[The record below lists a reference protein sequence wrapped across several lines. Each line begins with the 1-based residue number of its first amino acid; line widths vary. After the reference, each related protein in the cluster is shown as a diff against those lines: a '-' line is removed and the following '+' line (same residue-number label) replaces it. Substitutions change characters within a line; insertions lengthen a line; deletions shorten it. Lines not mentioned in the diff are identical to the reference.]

1 MTYPNLL
8 NAKIATNL
16 DYGLKT
22 TSRPKQNVGLWSSD
36 VAPSEA
42 TFFWYV
48 DAVEEAMCF
57 GRIDSTTK
65 KLDDGTTIQ
74 RFTPRSKNSKW
85 SELNKERCR
94 RMKRLGCMS
103 DSGQAVLT
111 DMSDDGFVIDKDILA
126 ALQSDVDVWT
136 NFQNFPS
143 LYKRVRIDT
152 IQIKKNQSDVF
163 AARLN
168 KFIENTKKGV
178 VYGEWN
184 DNGRLL

>member
-1 MTYPNLL
+1 MVKR
-8 NAKIATNL
+8 A
-16 DYGLKT
+16 
-22 TSRPKQNVGLWSSD
+22 
-36 VAPSEA
+36 SEA

-57 GRIDSTTK
+57 SRIDSTTK

-74 RFTPRSKNSKW
+74 RFMPRSKNSKW

-94 RMKRLGCMS
+94 RMERLGCMT
-103 DSGQAVLT
+103 DSGRAVLT

-143 LYKRVRIDT
+143 LYK
-152 IQIKKNQSDVF
+152 
-163 AARLN
+163 
-168 KFIENTKKGV
+168 
-178 VYGEWN
+178 
-184 DNGRLL
+184 

>member
-1 MTYPNLL
+1 MT
-8 NAKIATNL
+8 
-16 DYGLKT
+16 G
-22 TSRPKQNVGLWSSD
+22 S
-36 VAPSEA
+36 
-42 TFFWYV
+42 
-48 DAVEEAMCF
+48 
-57 GRIDSTTK
+57 GR
-65 KLDDGTTIQ
+65 
-74 RFTPRSKNSKW
+74 
-85 SELNKERCR
+85 E
-94 RMKRLGCMS
+94 
-103 DSGQAVLT
+103 VLT

-152 IQIKKNQSDVF
+152 IQIKKNQPDVF

>member
-1 MTYPNLL
+1 ML
-8 NAKIATNL
+8 ACGQASI
-16 DYGLKT
+16 G
-22 TSRPKQNVGLWSSD
+22 SD
-36 VAPSEA
+36 I
-42 TFFWYV
+42 FGYV

-85 SELNKERCR
+85 SEPNKERCR
-94 RMKRLGCMS
+94 RMERLGGGMTG
-103 DSGQAVLT
+103 SGLAVLT

-143 LYKRVRIDT
+143 LYK
-152 IQIKKNQSDVF
+152 
-163 AARLN
+163 
-168 KFIENTKKGV
+168 
-178 VYGEWN
+178 
-184 DNGRLL
+184 

>member
-1 MTYPNLL
+1 ML
-8 NAKIATNL
+8 ACGQASI
-16 DYGLKT
+16 G
-22 TSRPKQNVGLWSSD
+22 SD
-36 VAPSEA
+36 I
-42 TFFWYV
+42 FGYV

-65 KLDDGTTIQ
+65 KLDDGTTIH

-94 RMKRLGCMS
+94 RTERLGCMS
-103 DSGQAVLT
+103 DSRRAVLT

-152 IQIKKNQSDVF
+152 YKSKRINLTFSP
-163 AARLN
+163 L
-168 KFIENTKKGV
+168 G
-178 VYGEWN
+178 
-184 DNGRLL
+184 

>member
-1 MTYPNLL
+1 M
-8 NAKIATNL
+8 
-16 DYGLKT
+16 
-22 TSRPKQNVGLWSSD
+22 
-36 VAPSEA
+36 E
-42 TFFWYV
+42 
-48 DAVEEAMCF
+48 
-57 GRIDSTTK
+57 
-65 KLDDGTTIQ
+65 
-74 RFTPRSKNSKW
+74 
-85 SELNKERCR
+85 
-94 RMKRLGCMS
+94 RLGCMT
-103 DSGQAVLT
+103 DSGRVVLT

-152 IQIKKNQSDVF
+152 VQIKKNQLDVF